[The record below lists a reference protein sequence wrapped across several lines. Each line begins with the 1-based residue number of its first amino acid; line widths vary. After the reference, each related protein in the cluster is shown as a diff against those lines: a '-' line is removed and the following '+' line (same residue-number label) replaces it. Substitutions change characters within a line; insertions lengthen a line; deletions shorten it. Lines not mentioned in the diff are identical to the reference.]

1 MTMGAVERDSENRR
15 SFRCP
20 VPEEGVRAELRIGRR
35 RIPVQLHDESAGGFA
50 VTAAE
55 CLDVK
60 RSDVFQLH
68 FDSRV
73 FDVSLIHLFE
83 QGPKD
88 PARGARTYRIGL
100 QRLGEIVAPPSA
112 GPLSQRL
119 LSNVLRLPSPS
130 AHAPVSFSG
139 VLLALVV
146 VAAPLLF
153 AGLFF
158 YYYYTTLDASAE
170 GSARAADVIA
180 QPLGPV
186 PAESSPGRLSLAGRA
201 SMAGA
206 ASTASGGPSSWAS
219 IARLPGAAALLA
231 SPMIRELGMSENQQR
246 RIREIV
252 DQTAGAFKEMDVQL
266 RGITRQ
272 DQSELERKLLEA
284 GREKALGLLTPEQRR
299 RFQTLVD
306 EPAKP

>member
-1 MTMGAVERDSENRR
+1 MGAVERDSENRR

-20 VPEEGVRAELRIGRR
+20 VPEESVRAELRIGRR

-55 CLDVK
+55 CPDVK

-68 FDSRV
+68 VDSRV
-73 FDVSLIHLFE
+73 FDVSLVHLFE

-100 QRLGEIVAPPSA
+100 QRLGEVVAPPNA

-119 LSNVLRLPSPS
+119 LSNVLPLPSPS

-139 VLLALVV
+139 ILLALVV

-158 YYYYTTLDASAE
+158 YYYTTRDTSAE
-170 GSARAADVIA
+170 GSARAADLIA
-180 QPLGPV
+180 RPLGLV
-186 PAESSPGRLSLAGRA
+186 PGESLPGNPGPAGRA

-231 SPMIRELGMSENQQR
+231 SPMIRELEMTENQQR

-252 DQTAGAFKEMDVQL
+252 DQTAGAFKEIDVHL